1 MTVVTHRIACF
12 CETTFDAEIPSVA
25 DLSHDPEVGEL
36 ILDGSF
42 MSVTCPAC
50 GKRLSP
56 EFPFRLTGVA
66 AVGDIFLVPEADRA
80 AFARGRVD
88 YLNPMPGRV
97 AVGYPELAEKV
108 LIFGLGLDDRVIEI
122 MKYYL
127 LTGPAM
133 AEAPHGG
140 RDVAAFY
147 KGVEADRHVFNIHG
161 MKEGEVGVARLA
173 QEFYSRVASDIDRR
187 LQEEPFCDFC
197 VAPWVSLKRMAGQQ
211 E

>member
-12 CETTFDAEIPSVA
+12 CETTFDAEIPSTA
-25 DLSHDPEVGEL
+25 DLSRDPEVGEL

-42 MSVTCPAC
+42 MSARCPAC
-50 GKRLSP
+50 GKLLSP

-66 AVGDIFLVPEADRA
+66 TVGDIFLVPETDRA
-80 AFARGRVD
+80 AYGRGKVD
-88 YLNPMPGRV
+88 YLEPMPGRV
-97 AVGYPELAEKV
+97 AVGFPELAEKV
-108 LIFGLGLDDRVIEI
+108 LIFSRGLDDRVIEI

-127 LTGPAM
+127 LTGPGA
-133 AEAPHGG
+133 AGAPHGG
-140 RDVAAFY
+140 RDLAASY
-147 KGVEADRHVFNIHG
+147 AGIEAEKHVFNIHG

-173 QEFYSRVASDIDRR
+173 PEFYARVASDIDRR

-197 VAPWVSLKRMAGQQ
+197 VPPWVSVKRMAGQR